1 MCVTSGADSGRRKS
15 ALLGTRHPTAL
26 SCKGGDH
33 RLPGNRG
40 RMGAGRWAA
49 SSCPSSQTLFGD
61 TPVCSWQQSQ
71 AGGLCS
77 AGGLRGGVRGWA
89 PSGAAPISQLFCFFC
104 LQFHVRAHPAR
115 TAPGSAE
122 HADTFHHRSPL
133 HLPVGDPGAGEASP
147 CPVLGGLGA
156 GTGPGKA
163 AGLCAS
169 GPREKTAPKC
179 AWLSRLSTQLAPG
192 VLSWPGSSATSQGGC
207 LGLLGAT
214 WSCLGLP
221 GAAWGYLGLLGA
233 TWSFLGLPEQGLCL
247 QPASSAWVN

>member
-1 MCVTSGADSGRRKS
+1 
-15 ALLGTRHPTAL
+15 
-26 SCKGGDH
+26 
-33 RLPGNRG
+33 
-40 RMGAGRWAA
+40 MGAGRCAA

-89 PSGAAPISQLFCFFC
+89 PSGAAAISQLFCFFC